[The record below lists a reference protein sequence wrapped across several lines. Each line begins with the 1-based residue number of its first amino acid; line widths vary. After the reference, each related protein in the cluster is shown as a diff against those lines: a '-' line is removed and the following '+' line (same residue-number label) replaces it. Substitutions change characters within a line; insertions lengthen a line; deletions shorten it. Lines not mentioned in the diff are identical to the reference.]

1 MNEKLIEK
9 ASDEKKQK
17 DFYEKLRKKVHD
29 YVEEH
34 PGSKYTEYLL
44 LAPDFF
50 HLLCKLLA
58 DSRVPFKNKI
68 FIAAAITYFISPLD
82 IITDM
87 IAGIGIVD
95 DIYLATYVLNSLLD
109 SVGEEVL
116 EELWVGDG
124 DVLNLIKS
132 VFEFADE
139 YAGKGILKKVLNFI
153 KKDEVK

>member
-68 FIAAAITYFISPLD
+68 FIAGAITYFISPLD